1 MSEALNR
8 LAARRSLLVDRA
20 AAQRNAL
27 AQTVEP
33 WRPRL
38 ALADQGVAAYRYLA
52 QHPILV
58 AGAALLFVVLRPRQ
72 AGRWLRRGWVVWQIG
87 RSLRRS

>member
-1 MSEALNR
+1 MNAALNR
-8 LAARRSLLVDRA
+8 LAARRSLLVARA
-20 AAQRNAL
+20 AAQRSAL
-27 AQTVEP
+27 AQSVAP
-33 WRPRL
+33 WRSRL
-38 ALADQGVAAYRYLA
+38 ALADQGVAAFRYLA

-58 AGAALLFVVLRPRQ
+58 AGAALLFVVMRPRQ

>member
-1 MSEALNR
+1 MSAELSR

-20 AAQRNAL
+20 AAQRSAL
-27 AQTVEP
+27 TQSVEP

-38 ALADQGVAAYRYLA
+38 ALVDQGVAVFRYLA
-52 QHPILV
+52 QHPVIV
-58 AGAALLFVVLRPRQ
+58 AGVALLFVVMRPRQ